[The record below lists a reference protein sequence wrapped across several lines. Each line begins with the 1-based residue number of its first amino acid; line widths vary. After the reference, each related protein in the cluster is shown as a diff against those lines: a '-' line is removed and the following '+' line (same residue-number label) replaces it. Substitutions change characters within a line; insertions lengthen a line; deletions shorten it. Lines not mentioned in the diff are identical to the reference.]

1 MPGPL
6 AGIRIFDMTRI
17 LAGPTATQVLADLGA
32 DVIKV
37 ERPGSGDDVR
47 GWGPPY
53 LQDPDGNDCPADS
66 VYFNAANRNKR
77 SITLNLASVEGQ
89 ALARRLIGE
98 CDVVFENYK
107 VGDLKKYGLAYEQLK
122 GDNPSL
128 VYCSL
133 TGFGQTGPYA
143 DRAGFDLVVQAMGGM
158 MSITGPADSKDGEGV
173 KVGVGIADIMTGM
186 YCNIA
191 ILAALRH
198 RDATGEGQHL
208 DLSLLDC
215 QVAWLVNEGMNF
227 LHTGNRPKPWG
238 TAHATIVPY
247 QAFPDAHGEHFIL
260 AVGNDRQFQRFC
272 AFAGAPELAEDSRFL
287 TNPLRVQH
295 RPECVGAVT
304 ALTRQQPREHWL
316 EGLPP
321 LGVPCGPVNTID
333 QVFDE
338 PQVKARGMRIEIE
351 HPASG
356 RPEAYIA
363 SPIRMEKTPVEYR
376 RPAPTLGQHT
386 EEVLDELLGIGADE
400 VAALRQKGAI

>member
-1 MPGPL
+1 
-6 AGIRIFDMTRI
+6 MTRI

-32 DVIKV
+32 DVIKI
-37 ERPGSGDDVR
+37 ERPGRGDDVR

-53 LQDPDGNDCPADS
+53 LKDPDGKDCPSDS
-66 VYFNAANRNKR
+66 VYFSAANRNKR
-77 SITLNLASVEGQ
+77 SVTLNLASPEGQ
-89 ALARRLIGE
+89 ALAKRLIGQ

-122 GDNPSL
+122 DDNPAL
-128 VYCSL
+128 IYCSL

-143 DRAGFDLVVQAMGGM
+143 ERAGFDLVVQAMGGM
-158 MSITGPADSKDGEGV
+158 MSITGPAGGDVGDGV

-208 DLSLLDC
+208 DLALLDC

-247 QAFPDAHGEHFIL
+247 QSFPDANDEHFIL

-272 AFAGAPELAEDSRFL
+272 AFAGAPELAEDPRFL

-295 RPECVGAVT
+295 RPECVEAVSE
-304 ALTRQQPREHWL
+304 LTRRHPRAHWL

-321 LGVPCGPVNTID
+321 LGVPCGPVNAID

-356 RPEAYIA
+356 KPEAHIA

-376 RPAPTLGQHT
+376 RPAPMLGQHT
-386 EEVLDELLGIGADE
+386 EEVLGELLGMGADE
-400 VAALRQKGAI
+400 IAGLRDKDAI

>member
-6 AGIRIFDMTRI
+6 TGIRIFDMTRI

-47 GWGPPY
+47 SWGPPY
-53 LQDPDGNDCPADS
+53 IKDPDGEDRPIDS

-77 SITLNLASVEGQ
+77 SITLNLASPEGQ
-89 ALARRLIGE
+89 ALAKRLIGE
-98 CDVVFENYK
+98 CDVLFENYK
-107 VGDLKKYGLAYEQLK
+107 VGDLRKYGLAYEQLK
-122 GDNPSL
+122 DANPGL

-143 DRAGFDLVVQAMGGM
+143 GRAGFDLVVQAMGGI
-158 MSITGPADSKDGEGV
+158 MSITGPEDGEVGDGV
-173 KVGVGIADIMTGM
+173 KVGIGIADIMTGM

-208 DLSLLDC
+208 DLALLDC

-227 LHTGNRPKPWG
+227 LHTGKRPKPWG

-247 QAFPDAHGEHFIL
+247 QAFPDADEEYFIL

-272 AFAGAPELAEDSRFL
+272 AFAGAPELAEDVRFK
-287 TNPLRVQH
+287 TNPVRVQH
-295 RPECVGAVT
+295 RAECVAAVS
-304 ALTRQQPREHWL
+304 ALTRQHPRSHWL

-321 LGVPCGPVNTID
+321 LGVPCGPVNAID

-356 RPEAYIA
+356 RREPYIA

-376 RPAPTLGQHT
+376 RPAPMLGQHT
-386 EEVLDELLGIGADE
+386 EEVLGELLGLGADE
-400 VAALRQKGAI
+400 VAGLREKGAI

>member
-1 MPGPL
+1 
-6 AGIRIFDMTRI
+6 MTRI

-37 ERPGSGDDVR
+37 ERPGRGDDVR

-53 LQDPDGNDCPADS
+53 LKDEQGNDCPIDS

-77 SITLNLASVEGQ
+77 SITLNLASPEGQ
-89 ALARRLIGE
+89 ALAKRLIGQ
-98 CDVVFENYK
+98 CDVLFENYK
-107 VGDLKKYGLAYEQLK
+107 VGDLKKYGLAYDQIK
-122 GDNPSL
+122 DAFPSL
-128 VYCSL
+128 IYCSL

-158 MSITGPADSKDGEGV
+158 MSITGPEDGEGV

-198 RDATGEGQHL
+198 RDATGEGQQL

-247 QAFPDAHGEHFIL
+247 QAFPDANDEYFIL
-260 AVGNDRQFQRFC
+260 AVGNDRQFERFC
-272 AFAGAPELAEDSRFL
+272 AFAGAPELAQEARFK
-287 TNPLRVQH
+287 TNPLRVQN
-295 RPECVGAVT
+295 RPACVAAVA
-304 ALTRQQPREHWL
+304 ALTRQQPRAHWL
-316 EGLPP
+316 AGLPP
-321 LGVPCGPVNTID
+321 LGVPCGPVNAID

-338 PQVKARGMRIEIE
+338 PQVKARGMRVEIE

-356 RPEAYIA
+356 KPEAYIA

-376 RPAPTLGQHT
+376 HPAPMLGEHT
-386 EEVLDELLGIGADE
+386 EEVLGELLGMDAGE
-400 VAALRQKGAI
+400 VASLRKTGAL

>member
-1 MPGPL
+1 MAGPL
-6 AGIRIFDMTRI
+6 TGLRVFDMTRI

-53 LQDPDGNDCPADS
+53 LKDPDGNDCSSDS
-66 VYFNAANRNKR
+66 VYFSSANRNKR
-77 SITLNLASVEGQ
+77 SVTLNLASPEGQ
-89 ALARRLIGE
+89 ALAKRLIGE

-122 GDNPSL
+122 DDNPAL
-128 VYCSL
+128 IYCSL

-143 DRAGFDLVVQAMGGM
+143 ERAGFDLVVQAMGGM
-158 MSITGPADSKDGEGV
+158 MSITGPAGGDVGDGV

-208 DLSLLDC
+208 DLALLDC

-247 QAFPDAHGEHFIL
+247 QSFPDANDEHFIL

-272 AFAGAPELAEDSRFL
+272 EFAGAPELAEDPRFL

-295 RPECVGAVT
+295 RPECVEAVSE
-304 ALTRQQPREHWL
+304 LTRQHPRAHWL

-321 LGVPCGPVNTID
+321 LGVPCGPVNAID

-356 RPEAYIA
+356 KPEAHIA

-376 RPAPTLGQHT
+376 RPAPMLGQHT
-386 EEVLDELLGIGADE
+386 EEVLGELLGIGADE
-400 VAALRQKGAI
+400 IAELREKDAI